1 MREVTSLADL
11 QVYAQGQVVELPGFF
26 AEEPFVARLRRP
38 SLLALTKSGKIPNA
52 LLSAANELFTGKQDK
67 SDPVD
72 LSEIMG
78 VLEVI
83 CESAL
88 LEPTY
93 KDVVDAGLV
102 ACVVLCDCCVA
113 VCAISADLNRHAGLW
128 RACPSAEDAARVDGQ
143 VVIECVDAC
152 ASAICRIC
160 ADCVVRI
167 CHFAPFL

>member
-93 KDVVDAGLV
+93 KDIVDAGLT
-102 ACVVLCDCCVA
+102 LTDEQYT
-113 VCAISADLNRHAGLW
+113 AIFNFSQRGIKAL
-128 RACPSAEDAARVDGQ
+128 E
-143 VVIECVDAC
+143 
-152 ASAICRIC
+152 
-160 ADCVVRI
+160 
-167 CHFAPFL
+167 PFRTKSEEHQSPTGTGTEVPQTSV

>member
-11 QVYAQGQVVELPGFF
+11 QTYAHGQAVELPGFF
-26 AEEPFVARLRRP
+26 TEEPFVARLRRP
-38 SLLALTKSGKIPNA
+38 SLLALTKSGRIPNA
-52 LLSAANELFTGKQDK
+52 LLSAANELFTGKKDK

-93 KDVVDAGLV
+93 KDICDAGLT
-102 ACVVLCDCCVA
+102 LTDEQYT
-113 VCAISADLNRHAGLW
+113 AIFNYSQRGI
-128 RACPSAEDAARVDGQ
+128 RALE
-143 VVIECVDAC
+143 
-152 ASAICRIC
+152 
-160 ADCVVRI
+160 
-167 CHFAPFL
+167 PFRKESEEHKGTVGSGTKV

>member
-1 MREVTSLADL
+1 MREITSLADL

-26 AEEPFVARLRRP
+26 SEEPFVVRLRRP

-93 KDVVDAGLV
+93 KDIVDAGLT
-102 ACVVLCDCCVA
+102 LTDEQYT
-113 VCAISADLNRHAGLW
+113 AIFNFSQRGIKALEPFRTKSEEHKDSAGTGAEV
-128 RACPSAEDAARVDGQ
+128 PSAS
-143 VVIECVDAC
+143 I
-152 ASAICRIC
+152 
-160 ADCVVRI
+160 
-167 CHFAPFL
+167 

>member
-26 AEEPFVARLRRP
+26 SEEPFVVRLRRP

-93 KDVVDAGLV
+93 KDVVDAGLT
-102 ACVVLCDCCVA
+102 LTDEQYT
-113 VCAISADLNRHAGLW
+113 AIFNFSQRGIKALEPFRQESEKHKDPAG
-128 RACPSAEDAARVDGQ
+128 AGAEVPSTSV
-143 VVIECVDAC
+143 
-152 ASAICRIC
+152 
-160 ADCVVRI
+160 
-167 CHFAPFL
+167 

>member
-26 AEEPFVARLRRP
+26 SEEPFVVRLRRP

-78 VLEVI
+78 DDHV
-83 CESAL
+83 
-88 LEPTY
+88 T
-93 KDVVDAGLV
+93 
-102 ACVVLCDCCVA
+102 
-113 VCAISADLNRHAGLW
+113 
-128 RACPSAEDAARVDGQ
+128 
-143 VVIECVDAC
+143 VIEDMFTPEERTEFHLDNKEFDVNAC
-152 ASAICRIC
+152 
-160 ADCVVRI
+160 
-167 CHFAPFL
+167 FAQNHDRNIDSLSDETKRKFTKLIENIMMG

>member
-1 MREVTSLADL
+1 MREITSLADL
-11 QVYAQGQVVELPGFF
+11 QIYAQGQVVELPGFF
-26 AEEPFVARLRRP
+26 SEEPFVVRLKRP

-93 KDVVDAGLV
+93 KDVVDAGLT
-102 ACVVLCDCCVA
+102 LTDEQYT
-113 VCAISADLNRHAGLW
+113 AIFNFSQRGIKALEPFRTKSEEHPSPAGTG
-128 RACPSAEDAARVDGQ
+128 AEVSQ
-143 VVIECVDAC
+143 T
-152 ASAICRIC
+152 S
-160 ADCVVRI
+160 
-167 CHFAPFL
+167 L

>member
-26 AEEPFVARLRRP
+26 SEEPFVVRLRRP

-93 KDVVDAGLV
+93 KDVVDAGLT
-102 ACVVLCDCCVA
+102 LTDEQYT
-113 VCAISADLNRHAGLW
+113 AIFNFSQRGIKALEPFRTKSEEHPNPAGTGTEV
-128 RACPSAEDAARVDGQ
+128 PQTS
-143 VVIECVDAC
+143 I
-152 ASAICRIC
+152 
-160 ADCVVRI
+160 
-167 CHFAPFL
+167 

>member
-26 AEEPFVARLRRP
+26 SEEPFVVRLRRP

-93 KDVVDAGLV
+93 KDVVDAGLT
-102 ACVVLCDCCVA
+102 LTDEQYT
-113 VCAISADLNRHAGLW
+113 AIFNFSQRGIKAL
-128 RACPSAEDAARVDGQ
+128 E
-143 VVIECVDAC
+143 
-152 ASAICRIC
+152 
-160 ADCVVRI
+160 
-167 CHFAPFL
+167 PFRTKSEEH

>member
-26 AEEPFVARLRRP
+26 SEEPFVVRLRRP

-93 KDVVDAGLV
+93 KDIVDAGLT
-102 ACVVLCDCCVA
+102 LTDEQYT
-113 VCAISADLNRHAGLW
+113 AIFNFSQRGIKALEPFRTKSEEHPSPAGTG
-128 RACPSAEDAARVDGQ
+128 AEVPSASV
-143 VVIECVDAC
+143 
-152 ASAICRIC
+152 
-160 ADCVVRI
+160 
-167 CHFAPFL
+167 

>member
-26 AEEPFVARLRRP
+26 SEEPFVARLRRP

-93 KDVVDAGLV
+93 KEVVDAGLT
-102 ACVVLCDCCVA
+102 LTDEQYT
-113 VCAISADLNRHAGLW
+113 AIFNFSQRGIKALEPFRTKSEEHTSPAGIGT
-128 RACPSAEDAARVDGQ
+128 EV
-143 VVIECVDAC
+143 
-152 ASAICRIC
+152 
-160 ADCVVRI
+160 
-167 CHFAPFL
+167 

>member
-1 MREVTSLADL
+1 MKEVTSLADL
-11 QVYAQGQVVELPGFF
+11 QVYARGQVVELPGFF
-26 AEEPFVARLRRP
+26 AEEPFVVRLRRP
-38 SLLALTKSGKIPNA
+38 SILALTKSGKIPNA

-93 KDVVDAGLV
+93 KDVVDAGLT
-102 ACVVLCDCCVA
+102 LTDEQYT
-113 VCAISADLNRHAGLW
+113 AIFNFSQRGIKAL
-128 RACPSAEDAARVDGQ
+128 E
-143 VVIECVDAC
+143 
-152 ASAICRIC
+152 
-160 ADCVVRI
+160 
-167 CHFAPFL
+167 PFRTKSEEHQSPTGNGTEVSQTSV

>member
-1 MREVTSLADL
+1 MKEVTSLADL
-11 QVYAQGQVVELPGFF
+11 QVYARGQVVELPGFF
-26 AEEPFVARLRRP
+26 SEEPFVARLRRP

-93 KDVVDAGLV
+93 KDVVDAGLT
-102 ACVVLCDCCVA
+102 LTDEQYT
-113 VCAISADLNRHAGLW
+113 AIFNFSQRGIKALEPFRTKSEEHPSPAGTGTEV
-128 RACPSAEDAARVDGQ
+128 PQTSV
-143 VVIECVDAC
+143 
-152 ASAICRIC
+152 
-160 ADCVVRI
+160 
-167 CHFAPFL
+167 

>member
-1 MREVTSLADL
+1 MREITSLADL

-26 AEEPFVARLRRP
+26 TEEPFVARLRRP

-93 KDVVDAGLV
+93 KDVVDAGLT
-102 ACVVLCDCCVA
+102 LTDEQYT
-113 VCAISADLNRHAGLW
+113 AIFNFSQRGIKALEPFRTKSEEHPSPAGTG
-128 RACPSAEDAARVDGQ
+128 AEVPQ
-143 VVIECVDAC
+143 TSV
-152 ASAICRIC
+152 
-160 ADCVVRI
+160 
-167 CHFAPFL
+167 

>member
-1 MREVTSLADL
+1 MKEVTSLADL

-26 AEEPFVARLRRP
+26 SEEPFVARLRRP

-88 LEPTY
+88 LKPTY
-93 KDVVDAGLV
+93 KDIIDAGLT
-102 ACVVLCDCCVA
+102 LTDEQYT
-113 VCAISADLNRHAGLW
+113 AIFNFSQRGIKAL
-128 RACPSAEDAARVDGQ
+128 E
-143 VVIECVDAC
+143 
-152 ASAICRIC
+152 
-160 ADCVVRI
+160 
-167 CHFAPFL
+167 PFRTKSEEHKSPTGTGTEVPQTSI

>member
-11 QVYAQGQVVELPGFF
+11 QVYAKGQVVELPGFF
-26 AEEPFVARLRRP
+26 SEEPFVARLRRP

-93 KDVVDAGLV
+93 KDIVDAGLT
-102 ACVVLCDCCVA
+102 LTDEQYT
-113 VCAISADLNRHAGLW
+113 AIFNFSQRGIKAL
-128 RACPSAEDAARVDGQ
+128 E
-143 VVIECVDAC
+143 
-152 ASAICRIC
+152 
-160 ADCVVRI
+160 
-167 CHFAPFL
+167 PFRTKSEEHQSPTGIGTEVPQTSV

>member
-11 QVYAQGQVVELPGFF
+11 QIYAQGQVVELPGFF
-26 AEEPFVARLRRP
+26 SEKPFVARLRRP

-72 LSEIMG
+72 LTEIMG

-93 KDVVDAGLV
+93 KDIVDAGLT
-102 ACVVLCDCCVA
+102 LTDEQYT
-113 VCAISADLNRHAGLW
+113 AIFNFSQRGIKALEPFRTEQEEHNGAAG
-128 RACPSAEDAARVDGQ
+128 AGTKV
-143 VVIECVDAC
+143 
-152 ASAICRIC
+152 
-160 ADCVVRI
+160 
-167 CHFAPFL
+167 

>member
-1 MREVTSLADL
+1 MREVTSLSDL
-11 QVYAQGQVVELPGFF
+11 QVYAQGQIVELPGFF
-26 AEEPFVARLRRP
+26 SEEPFVARLRRP

-93 KDVVDAGLV
+93 KDVVDAGLTLTDEQYTAIFNFSQRGIKALEPFRTKSEEHPSPAGTGAEV
-102 ACVVLCDCCVA
+102 PQTA
-113 VCAISADLNRHAGLW
+113 V
-128 RACPSAEDAARVDGQ
+128 
-143 VVIECVDAC
+143 
-152 ASAICRIC
+152 
-160 ADCVVRI
+160 
-167 CHFAPFL
+167 

>member
-11 QVYAQGQVVELPGFF
+11 QVYAQGQIVELPGFF
-26 AEEPFVARLRRP
+26 SEEPFVARLRRP

-72 LSEIMG
+72 ISEIMG

-93 KDVVDAGLV
+93 KEIVDAGLT
-102 ACVVLCDCCVA
+102 LTDEQYT
-113 VCAISADLNRHAGLW
+113 AIFDFSQRGIKALEPFRTKSEEHPNPAGTG
-128 RACPSAEDAARVDGQ
+128 AEV
-143 VVIECVDAC
+143 
-152 ASAICRIC
+152 
-160 ADCVVRI
+160 
-167 CHFAPFL
+167 

>member
-1 MREVTSLADL
+1 MKEVTSLADL

-26 AEEPFVARLRRP
+26 SEEPFIARLRRP

-93 KDVVDAGLV
+93 KDVVDAGLT
-102 ACVVLCDCCVA
+102 LTDEQYT
-113 VCAISADLNRHAGLW
+113 AIFNFSQRGIKALEPFRTKSEKH
-128 RACPSAEDAARVDGQ
+128 PSPTGTGTEVSQ
-143 VVIECVDAC
+143 TSI
-152 ASAICRIC
+152 
-160 ADCVVRI
+160 
-167 CHFAPFL
+167 